1 MLNYYK
7 LGLCEM
13 PQSFT
18 LYISRLLAFSTEEG
32 EIYIINV
39 R

>member
-1 MLNYYK
+1 MLNYYE

-13 PQSFT
+13 PQLFT
-18 LYISRLLAFSTEEG
+18 LKISRLLAYSTEEG
-32 EIYIINV
+32 DIYIINV